1 MYLQLKQILHKKKVV
16 ITLNK
21 QEENI
26 VDIITLDAI
35 EDIVDIFLQHTINTE
50 DTVGLIAN
58 KELIEYAMSEA
69 LSNDWINARKVD
81 LEADKDIEYMIS
93 VDHDGNLVVH
103 PVEYYD
109 DKYFADIQYAFV
121 SMDEDVQQTT
131 IDNLLD
137 RDISV
142 ILFGYD
148 EASVYE
154 DNYTVNGESV
164 SKDEFDRFVSKFKTI
179 SDNDS
184 STYNITTIKG
194 NLVLSDIEDIIENI
208 GNGLTYINEVLDEM
222 NQFKQLFGW

>member
-1 MYLQLKQILHKKKVV
+1 MV

-58 KELIEYAMSEA
+58 KELIEYAMSKA

-81 LEADKDIEYMIS
+81 LESDEDIEYMIS
-93 VDHDGNLVVH
+93 VDPDGDLVVQS
-103 PVEYYD
+103 VEYYD

-121 SMDEDVQQTT
+121 SMDEDVRQAT

-137 RDISV
+137 RDIPV
-142 ILFGYD
+142 ILFGYNEEFD
-148 EASVYE
+148 CE
-154 DNYTVNGESV
+154 DNYTVNGKSV
-164 SKDEFDRFVSKFKTI
+164 SKDEFDRFVSKFKIVTA
-179 SDNDS
+179 NNS

-194 NLVLSDIEDIIENI
+194 DLVLSDIEDIIENI
-208 GNGLTYINEVLDEM
+208 GHGLTHINEVLDEM